1 VHVIDSALGRRLL
14 AFWALALALVSVPR
28 AVLAQD
34 KEQCSSSYTENQRD
48 RKAGKL
54 LSAQAHLRVCSA
66 LSCADFIQA
75 DCAVWLAE
83 VEAQMPSVVVA
94 AKGLDGTDT
103 SLVEVYD
110 SGVLLASV
118 LDGRPIFMDPG
129 PHTLEFR
136 HRGAPPATQNV
147 VVRAGE
153 KNRVLEVSFAKPSA
167 PPALPPTVVP
177 AVPVAPASEPPILG
191 IAGLVT
197 MGLGLG
203 GIAGFIGLAVSG
215 TAKFD
220 ELDRSCGS
228 LAPALLTQTC
238 TEEQISPVQSQLIA
252 GDVLLGVGLGLTALG
267 LVFTIVD
274 FSGDQP
280 VSFSLTTKP
289 GAIDAAIRF

>member
-1 VHVIDSALGRRLL
+1 MSDSTILKRLL
-14 AFWALALALVSVPR
+14 PRCSLALLVVSFPS
-28 AVLAQD
+28 AVWAQA

-54 LSAQAHLRVCSA
+54 LSAQAHLRVCAA

-83 VEAQMPSVVVA
+83 VEAQLPSLVVA
-94 AKGLDGTDT
+94 AKGLDGSDT

-110 SGVLLASV
+110 SGVLLAPV

-129 PHTLEFR
+129 PHRLEFR
-136 HRGAPPATQNV
+136 HPGAPPATQNV
-147 VVRAGE
+147 IVRAGE
-153 KNRVLEVSFAKPSA
+153 KNRVLEVSFAKPIER
-167 PPALPPTVVP
+167 PALPPTVVP
-177 AVPVAPASEPPILG
+177 TVPIAPAIEPPILG
-191 IAGLVT
+191 VAGLVT

-203 GIAGFIGLAVSG
+203 GVAGFIGLAVTG

-228 LAPALLTQTC
+228 LAPAPLTQTC
-238 TEEQISPVQSQLIA
+238 TEEQISPVRSQLIA
-252 GDVLLGVGLGLTALG
+252 GDVLLAVGVGLTALG

-289 GAIDAAIRF
+289 AAVDAAIRF